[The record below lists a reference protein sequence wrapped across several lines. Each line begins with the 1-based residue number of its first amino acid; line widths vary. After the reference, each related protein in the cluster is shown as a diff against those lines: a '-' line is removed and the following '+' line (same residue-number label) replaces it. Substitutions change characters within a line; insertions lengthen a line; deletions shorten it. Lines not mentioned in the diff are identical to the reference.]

1 MTKPRYHEAVPNI
14 DVEEFRKVVMSRRS
28 VRRFDDTPLP
38 DEVLDDCIDMA
49 LLAPNSSNLQPWEFH
64 VVKTPALRKD
74 MAVAC
79 LNQNAARSAQVLV
92 AIVARTATWN
102 EHCDLTLQH
111 WPQETV
117 PPIVDNYYRRLAKIH
132 YTQGPFSV
140 LGYGKRLF
148 AAIVGLTRPIPR
160 GPFTHADM
168 KVWAAKSVSLA
179 AENFMLALR
188 AHGFDSCP
196 MEGFDESRVR
206 KMLDLPSDAF
216 VVMIVG
222 CGKRAADG
230 VYHARV
236 RFERS
241 RFVKEH

>member
-1 MTKPRYHEAVPNI
+1 MSKTRYHEAVPDI
-14 DVEEFRKVVMSRRS
+14 DVEEFRKVVISRRS
-28 VRRFDDTPLP
+28 VRRFDATPLP
-38 DEVLDDCIDMA
+38 DAVLNDCIDMA

-64 VVKTPALRKD
+64 VVKTPALKKQ

-92 AIVARTATWN
+92 AIVARTKTWK

-111 WPQETV
+111 WPEETV
-117 PPIVDNYYRRLAKIH
+117 PPIVDNYYRKLAKIH
-132 YTQGPFSV
+132 YTQGPFNL
-140 LGYGKRLF
+140 LGHVKRAF
-148 AAIVGLTRPIPR
+148 AAVAGLGRPMPR
-160 GPFTHADM
+160 GPFSHADM
-168 KVWAAKSVSLA
+168 KVWATKSVALG

-206 KMLDLPSDAF
+206 TMLGLSSDAF

-222 CGKRAADG
+222 CGKRAPDG
-230 VYHARV
+230 VYHPRI
-236 RFERS
+236 RFERE